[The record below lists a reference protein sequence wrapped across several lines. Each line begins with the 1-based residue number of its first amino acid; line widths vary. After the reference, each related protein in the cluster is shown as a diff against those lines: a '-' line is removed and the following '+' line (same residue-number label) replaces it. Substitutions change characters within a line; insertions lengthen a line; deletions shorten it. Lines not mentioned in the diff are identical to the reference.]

1 MMTNSPSTS
10 EIDPIELDLREAY
23 GSRHFASVYNFRDRL
38 AAAFSRLTNS
48 LDAHP
53 VVSFLL
59 LVIVFVPAVLGRS
72 LEKPL
77 WHDELFTFYISQSP
91 DLSSLLWKTRHI
103 DLNPPLSYLLTRV
116 SFSLFGIN
124 TLTTRLPEMAG
135 FLLAMLSLF
144 LFVRRRTGTLYGL
157 LTATLLF
164 TGAAGDLA
172 VEARPYGLLLG
183 FGSLSL
189 LAWQKARAHDRFA
202 IPLLLIGGFGMLL
215 SHVFTVF
222 IWGILAASEVARIA
236 LRRRIEWQLVI
247 AWILPLVSIATYL
260 PILHTHGS
268 SIFPPAFLPNAKS
281 ILVFYESR
289 TEPEIVCLLL
299 TGLVMIVLVG
309 RRAFQR
315 ARTWFLSVAEMTSV
329 ILLIAIPVILVIDL
343 RHSHAV
349 FFSRYA
355 TAGSIG
361 ISVFAAILLARWTAL
376 DTRAPVVCGVIALLT
391 AGQLRLS
398 GDLRD
403 AVRAVLHQHILTQT
417 EPVFEPCQTCVLARQ
432 LDASIPLVDASGL
445 TFVEMDH
452 REDAATL
459 SRVFYLTD
467 SAASF
472 QFAHANIFESMALEH
487 SVFPMR
493 ANVST
498 YSDFIQHHRRFFVLG
513 QYDYAEDWLLRKLQA
528 DGASLRM
535 LGPTTNS
542 YKDKDLYEISF

>member
-10 EIDPIELDLREAY
+10 EIDPIELDLTEAY
-23 GSRHFASVYNFRDRL
+23 RSRHFASVYNFRDRL
-38 AAAFSRLTNS
+38 ATAFSRLANT

-77 WHDELFTFYISQSP
+77 WHDELFTLYISQSR
-91 DLSSLLWKTRHI
+91 DLSSLLWKTQHI
-103 DLNPPLSYLLTRV
+103 DLNPPLSYLLTKA
-116 SFSLFGIN
+116 SFSLFGVN
-124 TLTTRLPEMAG
+124 ALTTRLPEMAG

-144 LFVRRRTGTLYGL
+144 LFVRRRAGTLYGL
-157 LTATLLF
+157 LAATLLF
-164 TGAAGDLA
+164 TGAAGEMA

-215 SHVFTVF
+215 SHVFTVL
-222 IWGILAASEVARIA
+222 IWGILAAAEIVRIA
-236 LRRRIEWQLVI
+236 LRRRIEWPLVI
-247 AWILPLVSIATYL
+247 AWVLPLISLATYL
-260 PILHTHGS
+260 PLLHTHGS
-268 SIFPPAFLPNAKS
+268 SIFPSAFLPNAKS

-299 TGLVMIVLVG
+299 TGLVMAVLVG
-309 RRAFQR
+309 RRAFQGVQ
-315 ARTWFLSVAEMTSV
+315 TWFLSVAEMVS
-329 ILLIAIPVILVIDL
+329 ILLLIAIPIILVVDL

-355 TAGSIG
+355 TAASIG

-376 DTRAPVVCGVIALLT
+376 DSRAALVCGTIALVT

-398 GDLRD
+398 GELRH
-403 AVRAVLHQHILTQT
+403 AVRAVLHQQILTRT
-417 EPVFEPCQTCVLARQ
+417 EPVFEPCQTCALTAQ

-467 SAASF
+467 PAASS
-472 QFAHANIFESMALEH
+472 QFAHANIFEGMALER
-487 SVFPMR
+487 SLFPMR

-528 DGASLRM
+528 DGATLRM